1 MTTKLPRRDEV
12 PVALTWNLTTIFPND
27 DAWQQSLDEVKQQAD
42 QAAQVKGSLGN
53 SAQALL
59 TGLQKIFAVMR
70 KFEKVYIYASLKA
83 DQDTTN
89 TKYQAF
95 NAQVESLGATID
107 SKLAFLEPEIIAI
120 PNAKLQQF
128 ITSEPQLHIY
138 QHLLDEITQ
147 NRDHVLPAEQEALLA
162 AASDIFSAPR
172 NTFDTLNDTDIE
184 FGTITDENGQQ
195 IQLSDGIYGKLI
207 ESTDRHVRKAAFQ
220 TLYKTYH
227 DLRHTFAM
235 TLASDVKVHNYDA
248 KVHHY
253 SDSRTAEMSHNHIP
267 VSVYDTL
274 VTTVNKH
281 LDLLHHY
288 VALRKQ
294 ILNVNQLHMYDM
306 YVPLVGEPPLTY
318 TYEAAQQEALKA
330 LAVMGDDYLNHVKE
344 IYNNRYIDVV
354 ENKGKRSG
362 AYSGGGYD
370 TNPFILLNWQDNL
383 NNLYTLI
390 HETGHSV
397 HSWYT
402 NHNQPYIYG
411 DYPIFVA
418 EIASTTNENILTNY
432 LLATQQ
438 DPKVRAYVLN
448 YYLDGFKGTVFRQT
462 QFAEFEQYI
471 HEADQNGTPLT
482 AQMMSDFYAD
492 LNAKY
497 YGDAVERD
505 PEIALEWSRIPH
517 FYRDFYVY
525 QYATG
530 FAAASTLAHGITT
543 QKPQERDKYINF
555 LKSGSS
561 QDAITTM
568 QKAGVNMLQADYL
581 EDAFNVFAQ
590 RLTELEKILT
600 K

>member
-1 MTTKLPRRDEV
+1 MTTKLPLRNEV
-12 PVALTWNLTTIFPND
+12 PVALTWDLTTIFPND
-27 DAWQQSLDEVKQQAD
+27 EAWQQAFDEVKVQAD
-42 QAAQVKGSLGN
+42 TAAAVKGSLGA

-70 KFEKVYIYASLKA
+70 KFEKVYVYASLKA

-107 SKLAFLEPEIIAI
+107 SKLAFMEPEIIAI
-120 PNAKLQQF
+120 PSTKLQQF

-147 NRDHVLPAEQEALLA
+147 NRAHVLPADQEALLA

-184 FGTITDENGQQ
+184 FGTITDENGQK

-207 ESTDRHVRKAAFQ
+207 ESTDWRVRKEAFQ

-253 SDSRTAEMSHNHIP
+253 PDSRTAEMSQNHIP

-274 VTTVNKH
+274 VSTVNRH

-294 ILNVNQLHMYDM
+294 VLNVPALHMYDM

-318 TYEAAQQEALKA
+318 TYEAAQKEALKA
-330 LAVMGDDYLNHVKE
+330 LAVMGDDYLDHVKE
-344 IYNNRYIDVV
+344 IYHNRYIDVV

-370 TNPFILLNWQDNL
+370 TNPFMLLNWQDNL
-383 NNLYTLI
+383 NNLYTLV

-418 EIASTTNENILTNY
+418 EIASTTNENLLTNY
-432 LLATQQ
+432 LLANQN

-482 AQMMSDFYAD
+482 AQMMSDFYAE

-530 FAAASTLAHGITT
+530 FAAASSLAHGITT
-543 QKPQERDKYINF
+543 QKPQAREKYINF

-568 QKAGVNMLQADYL
+568 QKAGVDMLKADYL

-590 RLTELEKILT
+590 RLDELEKILT